1 MDFFNVWNHYNL
13 GDPNTNVADTRD
25 GGQPDPTAGK
35 IYGGAAGYTP
45 RVIQIG
51 LRLFW

>member
-1 MDFFNVWNHYNL
+1 
-13 GDPNTNVADTRD
+13 VADTRD
-25 GGQPDPTAGK
+25 GGESDPTAGK